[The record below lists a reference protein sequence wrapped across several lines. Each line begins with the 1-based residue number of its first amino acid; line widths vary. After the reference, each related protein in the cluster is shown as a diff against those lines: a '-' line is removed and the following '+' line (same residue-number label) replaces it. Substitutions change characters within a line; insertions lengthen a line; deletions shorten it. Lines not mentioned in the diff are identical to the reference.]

1 MPKILIEKGSG
12 RGDAFRVTGGDKLVV
27 GRDPNAADILL
38 SDTLVSRKHMSIEAH
53 EDGIHVRDAGSL
65 NGVYVNGERVQEARI
80 TPGDKIQAGD
90 CLLSLLAD
98 DERRMS
104 GGLIGREIAGHR
116 IVERIGRGGMGT
128 VHKAIQL
135 SLDRPVAIKFL
146 AAELVRDPEFVDRFV
161 AEARAAGQLNHKN
174 IVQVFDTGSWEA
186 MCYYTMEYMPFGSIG
201 DQITGGQKLPVANVV
216 PMMVDVAHALIYA
229 EKKGVVHRDVKPEN
243 LMIGFEGI
251 VKIGDLGIAKT
262 LRDSPTVAQ
271 ADGVYGSAHYMAPE
285 QALGRDIDCGVD
297 IYSMG
302 ATFYRVLA
310 GRPLFTGKSQR
321 EILLKQ
327 VNEQPR
333 PILELEP
340 SLPRELANIIERML
354 RKEPQ
359 ERYQSALEFLGG
371 LEALAESLGTG
382 DR

>member
-12 RGDAFRVTGGDKLVV
+12 RGDSFRVTSGDKLVV
-27 GRDPNAADILL
+27 GRDPSAADILL
-38 SDTLVSRKHMSIEAH
+38 SDTLVSRKHMTIEARP
-53 EDGIHVRDAGSL
+53 DGIYVRDAGSL
-65 NGVYVNGERVQEARI
+65 NGVYINGERVQEARVV
-80 TPGDKIQAGD
+80 PGDKIQAGD

-128 VHKAIQL
+128 VYKAIQL

-146 AAELVRDPEFVDRFV
+146 AAELVRDQEFVDRFV
-161 AEARAAGQLNHKN
+161 AEARAAGRLNHRN
-174 IVQVFDTGSWEA
+174 IVQVFDTGSCEEL
-186 MCYYTMEYMPFGSIG
+186 CYYTMEYMPFGSIG
-201 DQITGGQKLPVANVV
+201 DQIAGGQKLPVENVV
-216 PMMVDVAHALIYA
+216 PMMVDVARGLIYA
-229 EKKGVVHRDVKPEN
+229 EKKGVVHRDIKPEN
-243 LMIGFEGI
+243 LMIGFDGT

-285 QALGRDIDCGVD
+285 QALGHDIDCRVD

-302 ATFYRVLA
+302 ATFYRVLS
-310 GRPLFTGKSQR
+310 GRPLFGGNSQR

-327 VNEQPR
+327 VNERPR
-333 PILELEP
+333 PLLELEP
-340 SLPRELANIIERML
+340 SVPQELADVIERML
-354 RKEPQ
+354 QKEPEQ
-359 ERYQSALEFLGG
+359 RYRSALDFVGR
-371 LEALAESLGTG
+371 LEDLAESLNGG
-382 DR
+382 DS